1 MRFRGTIDKGSR
13 VGDGCK
19 GIRGIFGEQR
29 EGGNFDDDI
38 DSDFF
43 PSTHQRIPSPTTP
56 DNSNTTGLHL
66 FAPRTSVQFNIYQS
80 QFGAC
85 KKGRSWRRH
94 FVHRIA
100 SMHASL
106 TCVLDHRQAMCVPG
120 RPGQNFHGF
129 LGLRC
134 QRGIDRRSANSPGA
148 GRCRHEE
155 VCRDT
160 SDRTPNAEGQMMTN
174 PGLSE

>member
-66 FAPRTSVQFNIYQS
+66 FAPRTSVQFNFYQS

-85 KKGRSWRRH
+85 KKGQVMAPSLRAS
-94 FVHRIA
+94 HRIDA
-100 SMHASL
+100 RIIDMCLGS
-106 TCVLDHRQAMCVPG
+106 QAGHVRARTARAELPRISWSPLPTWDRPPISQQPG
-120 RPGQNFHGF
+120 
-129 LGLRC
+129 C
-134 QRGIDRRSANSPGA
+134 
-148 GRCRHEE
+148 RCRHEE
-155 VCRDT
+155 VCRDS